1 MNRLARAAVLTKLMD
16 ALQTRGSRCG
26 ETHIQKAVYFLQEL
40 KSVHLGFDFVL
51 YKYGPY
57 SFDLRDELTS
67 LRADGLVQLA
77 SGARLGSRFETT
89 DRTQC
94 FHSRFSR
101 TLEAHEA
108 SLEFVAERVDNKGAA
123 DLERYAT
130 ALHVVK
136 SEPTVAERDQVGRL
150 TLYKPHIADVAATE
164 AVRKVKDWIAE
175 AKGAQ

>member
-1 MNRLARAAVLTKLMD
+1 MNRLARAAVLTRLVE
-16 ALQTRGSRCG
+16 ALRCRGSRCG

-40 KSVHLGFDFVL
+40 RSVPLEFDFVL

-57 SFDLRDELTS
+57 SFDLRDELMS

-77 SGARLGSRFETT
+77 SGARMGSRFETT
-89 DRTQC
+89 DRTQY

-108 SLEFVAERVDNKGAA
+108 SLEFVAEKVDNKGVA

-136 SEPTVAERDQVGRL
+136 SEPTLPEQDQVERL

-164 AVRKVKDWIAE
+164 AVRKVKDWIAD
-175 AKGAQ
+175 ATDAR

>member
-1 MNRLARAAVLTKLMD
+1 MNRLARAAVLTKLVE
-16 ALQTRGSRCG
+16 ALQARGSWCG

-40 KSVHLGFDFVL
+40 KSVHLGFELVL
-51 YKYGPY
+51 YRYGPY

-77 SGARLGSRFETT
+77 SGARMGSRFETT
-89 DRTQC
+89 NRTQY

-108 SLEFVAERVDNKGAA
+108 SLEFVAEKVDNKGAA
-123 DLERYAT
+123 DLERFAT

-136 SEPTVAERDQVGRL
+136 SEPTVSEQDQVGRL
-150 TLYKPHIADVAATE
+150 TQYKPHISDVAATE
-164 AVRKVKDWIAE
+164 AVRKVEEWIEE